1 MLGALGSAFSHF
13 GSLSVLF
20 LLLVGTLAGLGIG
33 LLPGI
38 GSIVAMS
45 LLLPFTFHMSTF
57 EAFALLLSLY
67 AVVTTAGDL
76 TSILIGIP
84 AHPECAA
91 MILDGYPMAR
101 KGQAGRAMAA
111 STYSAVIGAVIGAIA
126 LAISVPIMRPIVLHI
141 NAGEL
146 FTLAILGVVMVGA
159 VSGDSPLQ
167 GAVLGGMGLLLAA
180 VGPDVQTGVIRY
192 GFDSTYL
199 IGGVPLIPL
208 AVGLFAVPQLFA
220 IHARR
225 RETLGKTANMTDVG
239 RRTGL
244 QDTLHHWTLVLRG
257 SLIGVVTGI
266 APGLGSSL
274 GQWVAYGQ
282 AMQTSKHPER
292 FGRGTVEGVIAPGAS
307 NNSKEGG
314 SLIPTLAFGVPGSG
328 AMAVLLG
335 AFLILGL
342 TPGPSMLE
350 GNLNITFFMILILVV
365 SNIFGAAL
373 CLTFLRPLAAITK
386 LRGGLVI
393 PFVMFLVFV
402 GAAAT
407 TGQFGD
413 LVVMLVAGLIAWILG
428 RYHWPIIP
436 VILGYVLGKS
446 AEPNL
451 FIAQRAY
458 GWAFLERPIVIVII
472 AIAVATFIWSAR
484 LRRRQR
490 ALRPAGNEADAA
502 TRTGAATWPSLII
515 SVCLTG
521 LASVAV
527 LAAQGW
533 SRDAKLYPTI
543 VGAATTGFGVLCI
556 LECVRAQFRY
566 RRGRR
571 TSAPAVS
578 GSPVAG
584 GSMGGGADPV
594 AGAEPVAGAPAAR
607 AGGRPP
613 GRSAGAGPA
622 SRVDAAARSESG
634 PATGTV
640 LVDVGPEFEFD
651 EVERIAAPKIR
662 SEIWMLGWLLGTFIA
677 TRLVGIGVTGMAF
690 AIVYLV
696 FAARSRLRVA
706 LGCATVIGV
715 MFYYVFVHVLAIVLP
730 PTLVHLTLFGLNLT

>member
-1 MLGALGSAFSHF
+1 MLGALGSAFSQF
-13 GSLSVLF
+13 GSMSVLL
-20 LLLVGTLAGLGIG
+20 LLLVGTLVGLGIG

-45 LLLPFTFHMSTF
+45 LLLPFTFHMSSF

-167 GAVLGGMGLLLAA
+167 GAVLGGVGLLLAA
-180 VGPDVQTGVIRY
+180 VGPDAQTGIIRY
-192 GFDSTYL
+192 GLGSTYL

-225 RETLGKTANMTDVG
+225 RETLGKTTTMTDVG

-244 QDTLHHWTLVLRG
+244 RDTLTHWTLVLRG

-292 FGRGTVEGVIAPGAS
+292 FGRGTIEGVIAPGAS

-350 GNLNITFFMILILVV
+350 DHLNITFFMILILVV
-365 SNIFGAAL
+365 SNILGAVL

-386 LRGGLVI
+386 LRGGLII

-413 LVVMLVAGLIAWILG
+413 LVVMLVAGLIAWVLG
-428 RYHWPIIP
+428 RYHWPVIP

-472 AIAVATFIWSAR
+472 AIAVATFIWSTR

-490 ALRPAGNEADAA
+490 ALRPAQEGDG
-502 TRTGAATWPSLII
+502 TVRIGAATWPSLVI

-521 LASVAV
+521 LALFAV

-543 VGAATTGFGVLCI
+543 VGVATTGFGVLCI
-556 LECVRAQFRY
+556 LECVRAQLRY
-566 RRGRR
+566 RRRQRAALAPDAGAAAPPE
-571 TSAPAVS
+571 SAPMPAS
-578 GSPVAG
+578 TPPPA
-584 GSMGGGADPV
+584 A
-594 AGAEPVAGAPAAR
+594 APAF
-607 AGGRPP
+607 
-613 GRSAGAGPA
+613 GPA
-622 SRVDAAARSESG
+622 SG
-634 PATGTV
+634 PASGLGTAV
-640 LVDVGPEFEFD
+640 GAGVGSGTALAGTAATALVEAGEPVEAD
-651 EVERIAAPKIR
+651 EVERVAAPKLR
-662 SEIWMLGWLLGTFIA
+662 SEIWMLAWLLCTFLA
-677 TRLVGIGVTGMAF
+677 TRVVGIGLAGMAF
-690 AIVYLV
+690 AVVYLV
-696 FAARSRLRVA
+696 FAARAKLRVA
-706 LGCATVIGV
+706 LFYALLIGV
-715 MFYYVFVHVLAIVLP
+715 MFYLIFVHVLAIVLP
-730 PTLVHLTLFGLNLT
+730 PTVLQLTVLGLHLT

>member
-1 MLGALGSAFSHF
+1 M
-13 GSLSVLF
+13 SVL
-20 LLLVGTLAGLGIG
+20 LLMLVGTLAGLGIG

-45 LLLPFTFHMSTF
+45 LLLPFTFHMSSF

-111 STYSAVIGAVIGAIA
+111 STYAAVVGAVIGAIA

-167 GAVLGGMGLLLAA
+167 GAVLGGVGLLLAA
-180 VGPDVQTGVIRY
+180 VGPDVQTGIIRY

-208 AVGLFAVPQLFA
+208 AVGLFAVPQLFE

-225 RETLGKTANMTDVG
+225 RETLGKTTSLADVG

-244 QDTLHHWTLVLRG
+244 QDTLRHWTLVLRG
-257 SLIGVVTGI
+257 SLIGVLTGI

-350 GNLNITFFMILILVV
+350 DHLNITFFMILILVV
-365 SNIFGAAL
+365 SNILGAAL

-386 LRGGLVI
+386 LRGGLII

-458 GWAFLERPIVIVII
+458 GWAFLERPIVLVII
-472 AIAVATFIWSAR
+472 AIAAATFIWSVR

-490 ALRPAGNEADAA
+490 ALRPDADTNGTG
-502 TRTGAATWPSLII
+502 TRTGAATWASLVI
-515 SVCLTG
+515 SVCLTAVA
-521 LASVAV
+521 LVAV
-527 LAAQGW
+527 LVAQGW

-543 VGAATTGFGVLCI
+543 VGVATTGFGLLCV
-556 LECVRAQFRY
+556 LECVRAQIRY
-566 RRGRR
+566 ARGRR
-571 TSAPAVS
+571 DPAPAE
-578 GSPVAG
+578 A
-584 GSMGGGADPV
+584 
-594 AGAEPVAGAPAAR
+594 APT
-607 AGGRPP
+607 
-613 GRSAGAGPA
+613 GAGPA
-622 SRVDAAARSESG
+622 AEQSDAAGAGLVDGARPIGGGLTGGGLTDGGLVDGGRTGGAGSRAAGSG
-634 PATGTV
+634 RTAGAV
-640 LVDVGPEFEFD
+640 LVDAGPEVELD
-651 EVERIAAPKIR
+651 EVERVATPKLR
-662 SEIWMLGWLLGTFIA
+662 SEIWMLGWLVATFIA
-677 TRLVGIGVTGMAF
+677 TRLVGIGVAGMAF

-696 FAARSRLRVA
+696 FAAKAKLRIAVP
-706 LGCATVIGV
+706 CAVVIGV
-715 MFYYVFVHVLAIVLP
+715 LFYYVFVHVLKVVLP
-730 PTLVHLTLFGLNLT
+730 PTFLHLAVLGFNLT

>member
-45 LLLPFTFHMSTF
+45 LLLPFTFHMSSF

-180 VGPDVQTGVIRY
+180 VGPDVQTGIIRY

-208 AVGLFAVPQLFA
+208 AVGLFAVPQLFE

-244 QDTLHHWTLVLRG
+244 QDTLRHWTLVLRG

-365 SNIFGAAL
+365 SNILGAAL

-386 LRGGLVI
+386 LRGGLII

-472 AIAVATFIWSAR
+472 AIAVVTFVWSAR

-490 ALRPAGNEADAA
+490 ALRPAGDEADAT

-521 LASVAV
+521 LALAAV
-527 LAAQGW
+527 LGAQGW

-543 VGAATTGFGVLCI
+543 VGVATTGFGVLCI

-566 RRGRR
+566 RRRQR
-571 TSAPAVS
+571 SLVPAV
-578 GSPVAG
+578 AG
-584 GSMGGGADPV
+584 P
-594 AGAEPVAGAPAAR
+594 E
-607 AGGRPP
+607 P
-613 GRSAGAGPA
+613 GRVSGA
-622 SRVDAAARSESG
+622 
-634 PATGTV
+634 V
-640 LVDVGPEFEFD
+640 LLDMEPEFEFD

-662 SEIWMLGWLLGTFIA
+662 SEIWMLAWLICTFLA
-677 TRLVGIGVTGMAF
+677 TRLVGIGVAGMAF
-690 AIVYLV
+690 AVVYLV
-696 FAARSRLRVA
+696 FAARARLRVA
-706 LGCATVIGV
+706 LGCAIVIGV